1 MIVGL
6 EEDGDLL
13 GGMGGPG
20 GSGGSEGGGDS
31 AVTVEGEL
39 RGDEDGSD
47 GKSSE

>member
-1 MIVGL
+1 MIVAL

-13 GGMGGPG
+13 GGTGGP
-20 GSGGSEGGGDS
+20 GGSEGGGDS